1 MASNSVYA
9 HSHSVCRRA
18 MRVFPTTDSS
28 VWLNRALVYSLESN
42 ISQFGFAA
50 QQQTEKP
57 DERNEQQ
64 PNLNKYM

>member
-1 MASNSVYA
+1 
-9 HSHSVCRRA
+9 